1 MSDPA
6 QSTSTP
12 STKIAI
18 VTCLITVMGTVAVSF
33 VGIVPKLRS
42 GDAQTIDQ
50 LQKDVESLKK
60 KNGSQDIIAP
70 PVRRM
75 TVNGIV
81 RSKDGMQPL
90 NAVEVYLIPLDSNLI
105 GLTDDAGKFSI
116 PGIPDGTYSV
126 IVRGSDGK
134 SGRVLLEKT
143 GNKVDVMGTSI
154 TYGIDEQ

>member
-6 QSTSTP
+6 QSP
-12 STKIAI
+12 STTNAKIAI
-18 VTCLITVMGTVAVSF
+18 VTGLITVLGTVAVSF

-50 LQKDVESLKK
+50 LQKDVDSLKK
-60 KNGSQDIIAP
+60 KSSRDIIVP
-70 PVRRM
+70 GKRM
-75 TVNGIV
+75 TVNGTV

-126 IVRGSDGK
+126 IVRASDGK
-134 SGRVLLEKT
+134 
-143 GNKVDVMGTSI
+143 
-154 TYGIDEQ
+154 

>member
-1 MSDPA
+1 MSDSG
-6 QSTSTP
+6 QSTSTA
-12 STKIAI
+12 SAKIAI
-18 VTCLITVMGTVAVSF
+18 VTCLITVLGTVAVSF

-50 LQKDVESLKK
+50 LQKDVDSLKK
-60 KNGSQDIIAP
+60 KNGSQDIIV
-70 PVRRM
+70 PVKKM
-75 TVNGIV
+75 TVNGTV

-126 IVRGSDGK
+126 IVRASDGK
-134 SGRVLLEKT
+134 SGRVLLERT
-143 GNKVDVMGTSI
+143 VHNVDVMGTSI
-154 TYGIDEQ
+154 TYGIDEE